1 MKDLNKYIYESIF
14 DDEDIIDNMDNVVTV
29 DNWYNKLSNS
39 DTYRK
44 AFSEL
49 WTEVNK
55 KCKCVKVS
63 HIKKDRSYI
72 VFQTR
77 LVHGGL
83 SNYAAKQEYII
94 LIKPYKD
101 PTFTRKTIE
110 GYFMDDQSRA
120 DKGQIRAWES
130 PKGRIENLLPRKSKY
145 NNFSGRQIYEIS
157 PEMEWLVPLIDKL
170 TDKFKR

>member
-1 MKDLNKYIYESIF
+1 MKNISKYIYESLF
-14 DDEDIIDNMDNVVTV
+14 DEDDIMDNMDDVITINK
-29 DNWYNKLSNS
+29 WYNKLSNL

-63 HIKKDRSYI
+63 HMNTEHNYI

-77 LVHGGL
+77 MFNGGL
-83 SNYAAKQEYII
+83 SNYSSRQEYIF
-94 LIKPYKD
+94 LVEPYKN
-101 PTFTRKTIE
+101 PTFTKKTIE
-110 GYFMDDQSRA
+110 GYFIDDRSGV
-120 DKGQIRAWES
+120 DKGQIKAWES

-145 NNFSGRQIYEIS
+145 NDFLGRQIYEIS
-157 PEMEWLVPLIDKL
+157 PEMNWIIPLMDKLIDKL
-170 TDKFKR
+170 KR

>member
-1 MKDLNKYIYESIF
+1 MKDISKYIYESIF
-14 DDEDIIDNMDNVVTV
+14 DEEDIIDKMDDVVTI
-29 DNWYNKLSNS
+29 DKWYNKLSNL

-63 HIKKDRSYI
+63 HIKSDRNYI
-72 VFQTR
+72 VFQTK
-77 LVHGGL
+77 LFPGIMYSSKHEL
-83 SNYAAKQEYII
+83 IF
-94 LIKPYKD
+94 LIKPYKY

-110 GYFMDDQSRA
+110 GYFPVDESQV
-120 DKGQIRAWES
+120 DKGQIKAWES

-145 NNFSGRQIYEIS
+145 NNFLGRQIYEIS

-170 TDKFKR
+170 TDKLKR

>member
-1 MKDLNKYIYESIF
+1 MYSFMSDE
-14 DDEDIIDNMDNVVTV
+14 EDIIDNMDNVVTI
-29 DNWYNKLSNS
+29 DNWYNKLSKL

-49 WTEVNK
+49 WLEVNK

-63 HIKKDRSYI
+63 HIKNDCNYI

-77 LVHGGL
+77 FINCGL
-83 SNYAAKQEYII
+83 SSYPAKQEYII
-94 LIKPYKD
+94 LVKPYKY

-110 GYFMDDQSRA
+110 GYFMDDRSGV

-130 PKGRIENLLPRKSKY
+130 TKGRIGNLLPRKSKY
-145 NNFSGRQIYEIS
+145 NDFLGRQIYEIS
-157 PEMEWLVPLIDKL
+157 PEMSWIIPLMDKL
-170 TDKFKR
+170 MDKFKR

>member
-1 MKDLNKYIYESIF
+1 VKDISKYIYESIF
-14 DDEDIIDNMDNVVTV
+14 DEEDIMDKMDDVVTI
-29 DNWYNKLSNS
+29 DRWYEKLSDK

-44 AFSEL
+44 SFSEL

-55 KCKCVKVS
+55 KCKCVRLS
-63 HIKKDRSYI
+63 HIKSDRNYI

-77 LVHGGL
+77 LFNGGL
-83 SNYAAKQEYII
+83 PNYASKQEYII
-94 LIKPYKD
+94 LIKPYKN
-101 PTFTRKTIE
+101 PSFIRKTIE
-110 GYFMDDQSRA
+110 GYFMDDQSGVN
-120 DKGQIRAWES
+120 KGQIKAWES

-170 TDKFKR
+170 TDKLKR